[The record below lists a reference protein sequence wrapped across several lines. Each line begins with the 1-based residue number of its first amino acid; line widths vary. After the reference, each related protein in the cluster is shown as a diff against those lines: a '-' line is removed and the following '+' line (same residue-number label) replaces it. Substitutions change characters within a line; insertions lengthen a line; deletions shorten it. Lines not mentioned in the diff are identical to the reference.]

1 MSKNFDGIQS
11 PFAENYE
18 APKMETPSKAS
29 EGELK
34 SNFENSSEVKSPFVD
49 EIANPKGTVYKG

>member
-11 PFAENYE
+11 PFAENGE
-18 APKMETPSKAS
+18 SPTTETPSKAS

-49 EIANPKGTVYKG
+49 EIANPKGTDY